1 MEEEKGERKK
11 VDISSLGGILK
22 RIGNYDMSSLQDRI
36 IFQKTVYLLQAFG
49 LYLGYK
55 FSWYIYGP
63 YSTQLTRDGFELIE
77 IYDKVPEMR
86 FAKEENEKVF
96 LKFFLFLGGRKN
108 DSNWLEVL
116 ASIHFLKELY
126 PKESKERIINKVI
139 DKQPYFNKE
148 ICEEAWSY
156 LELFGLI

>member
-1 MEEEKGERKK
+1 MD
-11 VDISSLGGILK
+11 VHSLGGLLK
-22 RIGNYDMSSLQDRI
+22 RVGNYDMSSLQGRI

-63 YSTQLTRDGFELIE
+63 YSTELARNGFELIE
-77 IYDKVPEMR
+77 IYDKVPEMG
-86 FAKEENEKVF
+86 FVEEGNEKVF
-96 LKFFLFLGGRKN
+96 LKFLLFLGERKN
-108 DSNWLEVL
+108 DSNWLEAL
-116 ASIHFLKELY
+116 ASIHFLKKLY
-126 PKESKERIINKVI
+126 PGESKERIINKVM

-148 ICEEAWSY
+148 ICEDAWSY